1 MCFSLAFCR
10 HLVVDDD
17 DKDQQDFWHLSFP
30 SPPHNICG
38 GDEGQIPPFMSAAA
52 GSRWSKSYQGI
63 VPRRNF

>member
-1 MCFSLAFCR
+1 MFFFGFLSASGGRRRRRGSTGLLA
-10 HLVVDDD
+10 
-17 DKDQQDFWHLSFP
+17 LSFP